1 MLNFNNVNISL
12 ITLPVNIKCSKNIS
26 SVPQKCSTCP
36 EKNHIFV
43 NSITRQTAFHDIFYW
58 TLNFWTPDIDVKRV
72 GINWGR
78 GKRGLAPLLE
88 PRASRGVD
96 PALCVCVNDEKVGR
110 DK

>member
-1 MLNFNNVNISL
+1 MLNFNNVNINL
-12 ITLPVNIKCSKNIS
+12 ITLPVDIKCPKKLS

-43 NSITRQTAFHDIFYW
+43 NSTTRQTAFDGFFLLD
-58 TLNFWTPDIDVKRV
+58 TNSFWTPNIDVKRV

-96 PALCVCVNDEKVGR
+96 PALSKGAIFGSQ
-110 DK
+110 